1 MDYKITEV
9 FLDEANK
16 YRTRVIIDENSTHF
30 FKFDHYPT
38 QEEVNEL
45 VVNYLKISETDASSI
60 GIDDIIAPPPINP

>member
-16 YRTRVIIDENSTHF
+16 YRVRVVIDENSTQF

-45 VVNYLKISETDASSI
+45 VESYLQSQNSNNGE
-60 GIDDIIAPPPINP
+60 NL

>member
-16 YRTRVIIDENSTHF
+16 YRVRVVIDENSTQF

-45 VVNYLKISETDASSI
+45 VSNYLQSQ
-60 GIDDIIAPPPINP
+60 NPNNGENL

>member
-16 YRTRVIIDENSTHF
+16 YRTRVVIDENSTQF

-38 QEEVNEL
+38 QEEVNE
-45 VVNYLKISETDASSI
+45 VVSGYLANLNSYQ
-60 GIDDIIAPPPINP
+60 PINNTIETVLTPSDNL

>member
-16 YRTRVIIDENSTHF
+16 YRIRVVVDENSTQF

-38 QEEVNEL
+38 QQEVNEL
-45 VVNYLKISETDASSI
+45 VSNYLQSQNFDNGE
-60 GIDDIIAPPPINP
+60 II

>member
-1 MDYKITEV
+1 MNYKITEV

-16 YRTRVIIDENSTHF
+16 YRARVVVDENSTQF

-45 VVNYLKISETDASSI
+45 VSNYLQSQ
-60 GIDDIIAPPPINP
+60 NPNNGENL